1 MGAPK
6 VNEVKIVDSL
16 TMDHRLNSVEPSDDG
31 LTYPFGDSVPDG
43 VNVIK
48 VADGIF
54 WARIPLPWSLDH
66 INVYLFD
73 EGDGW
78 SVIDTGAKGKTGM
91 ATWTAFEDTALAG
104 RPIKRVIA
112 THMHP
117 DHLGLA
123 GWLVEQHKAEFWTT
137 QTEYLLASTL
147 WNSAGAEFPENEL
160 NYLFRSGV
168 DRSFEPM
175 IRAAGYGNYK
185 KGVYALPPSYMRI
198 EDGSE
203 FELGGRQWRV
213 VIGRGHSPE
222 HACLYCLDEPL
233 FIGGD
238 QVLPAITSNVS
249 VYGREPLGNPLAH
262 WLSSLDRMRALPG
275 NPLVLPSHGRA
286 FYGLE
291 ARLDALINGHLEK
304 LEKLHGWCQEPR
316 TVVKTFRA
324 LYRRKIEGMDFYLA
338 LGEAVAHLHLLESL
352 GLVAR
357 SFDGEVYSFI
367 SQGKYS
373 KQDVVAA
380 VNAQPG
386 VMLRDLGDFFG

>member
-1 MGAPK
+1 MGAPRVK
-6 VNEVKIVDSL
+6 EVKIVDSL
-16 TMDHRLNSVEPSDDG
+16 TMDHRLSSASPSDDG
-31 LTYPFGDSVPDG
+31 LTYPYGEAVPDG
-43 VNVIK
+43 VNIIK
-48 VADGIF
+48 VAEDIF

-73 EGDGW
+73 EGEGW
-78 SVIDTGAKGKTGM
+78 TVIDTGANGKTGIE
-91 ATWTAFEDTALAG
+91 AWIAFEDTALAG
-104 RPIKRVIA
+104 KPIKRVIA

-123 GWLVEQHKAEFWTT
+123 GWLVERHNAEFWTT
-137 QTEYLLASTL
+137 QTEFMLANTL
-147 WNSAGAEFPENEL
+147 WHSAGADFPENEL
-160 NYLFRSGV
+160 TYLFRSGV

-185 KGVYALPPSYMRI
+185 KGVYALPPSYLRI

-203 FELGGRQWRV
+203 FQLGGRKWRV

-249 VYGREPLGNPLAH
+249 VYAREPMGNPLAH
-262 WLSSLDRMRALPG
+262 WLSSLGRMKALPG
-275 NPLVLPSHGRA
+275 DPLVLPSHGRA
-286 FYGLE
+286 FFGLH
-291 ARLDALINGHLEK
+291 ARLDALINGHLDK
-304 LEKLHGWCQEPR
+304 LAKLHEWCLEPR

-352 GLVAR
+352 GLMER
-357 SFDGEVYSFI
+357 SFDGEVYIFK
-367 SQGKYS
+367 SQGSFQQK
-373 KQDVVAA
+373 DLLAA
-380 VNAQPG
+380 INAQPG
-386 VMLRDLGDFFG
+386 IMMRDIKDFFS

>member
-16 TMDHRLNSVEPSDDG
+16 TMDHRLNPVEPCDDG
-31 LTYPFGDSVPDG
+31 LIYPYGEAVPDG
-43 VNVIK
+43 INVIK
-48 VADGIF
+48 VAENIV

-73 EGDGW
+73 EGEGW
-78 SVIDTGAKGKTGM
+78 TVIDTGAKGSTGIE
-91 ATWTAFEDTALAG
+91 AWTAFEDTVLQG
-104 RPIKRVIA
+104 KPITRVIA

-123 GWLVEQHKAEFWTT
+123 GWLVERHKAEFWTT
-137 QTEYLLASTL
+137 QTEYMLASTL

-160 NYLFRSGV
+160 TYLFRSGV
-168 DRSFEPM
+168 DRSYEPM

-185 KGVYALPPSYMRI
+185 KGVYALPPSYFRI

-203 FELGGRQWRV
+203 FDLGGRKWRV

-222 HACLYCLDEPL
+222 HACLFCLDEPL

-249 VYGREPLGNPLAH
+249 VYAREPMGNPLAH
-262 WLSSLDRMRALPG
+262 WLSSLDRMKALPG
-275 NPLVLPSHGRA
+275 NPLVLPSHGRT
-286 FYGLE
+286 FFGLHT
-291 ARLDALINGHLEK
+291 RLDALINGHLDK
-304 LEKLHGWCQEPR
+304 LAKLHDWCLEPR

-352 GLVAR
+352 GLVSR
-357 SFDGEVYSFI
+357 SFDGEVYHFK
-367 SQGKYS
+367 SQGTYKR
-373 KQDVVAA
+373 DEVLFA

-386 VMLRDLGDFFG
+386 IMLRDIGDFFP

>member
-1 MGAPK
+1 MGKPK
-6 VNEVKIVDSL
+6 VMEVKIVDSL
-16 TMDHRLNSVEPSDDG
+16 TMDHRLNSAEPSDDG
-31 LTYPFGDSVPDG
+31 LTYPYGEAVPDG

-48 VADGIF
+48 VADRIF

-73 EGDGW
+73 EGEGW
-78 SVIDTGAKGKTGM
+78 TVVDTGAKGNTGM
-91 ATWTAFEDTALAG
+91 DAWKALGDTVLEG
-104 RPIKRVIA
+104 KPIKRVIA
-112 THMHP
+112 THLHP

-123 GWLVEQHKAEFWTT
+123 GWLVEQHGADFWTT
-137 QTEYLLASTL
+137 QTEYLMASTL
-147 WNSAGAEFPENEL
+147 WNSAGTEFPENEL
-160 NYLFRSGV
+160 DYLFRSGV

-185 KGVYALPPSYMRI
+185 KGVYALPPSYKRI

-203 FELGGRQWRV
+203 FELGGRTWRV

-249 VYGREPLGNPLAH
+249 VYGREPMGNPLAH
-262 WLSSLDRMRALPG
+262 WLSSLDRMKALPG
-275 NPLVLPSHGRA
+275 NPLVLPSHGRV
-286 FYGLE
+286 FFGLE
-291 ARLDALINGHLEK
+291 ARLDALINSHLAK
-304 LEKLHGWCQEPR
+304 LGKLHDWCKEPR

-324 LYRRKIEGMDFYLA
+324 LYRRKIEGMEFYLA

-352 GLVAR
+352 GLISR
-357 SFDGEVYSFI
+357 SFDGEVYSFT
-367 SQGKYS
+367 SQGEYRIES
-373 KQDVVAA
+373 VLSG

-386 VMLRDLGDFFG
+386 IKLRDLGDFFT